1 MDIVNFA
8 PRSRTP
14 TLMVN
19 GRDDFI
25 LNFERSQEPLF
36 RLLGAAED
44 EKRLARL
51 EGGHLPTDRV
61 ALIEEV
67 LAWLD
72 RFLGPVEA
80 PGQRST
86 EG

>member
-1 MDIVNFA
+1 MI
-8 PRSRTP
+8 
-14 TLMVN
+14 N

-36 RLLGAAED
+36 HLLGAAED

-61 ALIEEV
+61 GLIEEV
-67 LAWLD
+67 LGWLD
-72 RFLGPVEA
+72 RFLGPVESGYA
-80 PGQRST
+80 RSAD
-86 EG
+86 G